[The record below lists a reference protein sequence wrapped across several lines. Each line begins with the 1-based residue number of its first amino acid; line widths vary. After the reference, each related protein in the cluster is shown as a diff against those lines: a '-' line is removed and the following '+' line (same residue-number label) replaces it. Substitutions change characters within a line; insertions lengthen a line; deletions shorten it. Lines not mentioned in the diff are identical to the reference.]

1 MYVNINYTTIDYR
14 PFIIKYLITQSFG
27 FIKIYV
33 LVKIVG
39 LALLTILKTISKNW
53 QQTISLLIKSKQNY
67 RLSIYNKFI
76 IYFII

>member
-1 MYVNINYTTIDYR
+1 MKIVSLALVASVKILEQQFIPILVYMYVNINYTTIDYR

-39 LALLTILKTISKNW
+39 LALLTILKTISKN
-53 QQTISLLIKSKQNY
+53 
-67 RLSIYNKFI
+67 
-76 IYFII
+76 

>member
-53 QQTISLLIKSKQNY
+53 QQTISLLKSKQNY